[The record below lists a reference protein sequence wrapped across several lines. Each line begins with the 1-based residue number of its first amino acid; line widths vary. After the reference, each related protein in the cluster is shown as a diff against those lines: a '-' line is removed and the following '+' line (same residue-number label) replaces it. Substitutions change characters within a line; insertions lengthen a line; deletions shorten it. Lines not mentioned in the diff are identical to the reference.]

1 MLTLLHL
8 GGLQSVCNYCMQNAM
23 PAHLR
28 KWFCTWWIRS
38 VHKLSAKYIMVH
50 PKGLGVNVYC
60 HMQASSDSA
69 YNLPIRAEAALG
81 VCLGEL

>member
-1 MLTLLHL
+1 
-8 GGLQSVCNYCMQNAM
+8 
-23 PAHLR
+23 
-28 KWFCTWWIRS
+28 
-38 VHKLSAKYIMVH
+38 MVH

-69 YNLPIRAEAALG
+69 YNLPIRAEAALA